1 MDMDD
6 ARREIDEIDRE
17 LCRLFER
24 RMDVSDRVGRIK
36 AREGR
41 IIIDPAREKEIL
53 ARAAACVSEEY
64 AHYNVALYQQI
75 LTLSRQRQRDIFLRE
90 SGTPSA
96 FELEMSRPLPEKPSP
111 RVMVQGSAGSYASIA
126 ARQMYPG
133 CGLQYAPTWDEALE
147 LLDAGGADYCVLPVE
162 NTSAGSVTEVY
173 DLLLRYRHYIV
184 KACAL
189 PVEHCLL
196 GVRGSVLQEV
206 REVYS
211 HPHAFPQCTAFFRNH
226 RGMRQV
232 PVLNTAT
239 AAQSVAKW
247 GERSRAA
254 VSSRECAY
262 IYGLSILAESIQD
275 TDVNRTRFISVS
287 RRYELHENAGKI
299 SIAFSVPHVTGSL
312 YRVLSRFALNGYN
325 LTEIVSRPL
334 ADRPFEYFF
343 YADLSGSLRSPAC
356 MSLLGALSEEL
367 PDFRFLGNYDED

>member
-1 MDMDD
+1 MDMDE
-6 ARREIDEIDRE
+6 ARREIDGIDRDI
-17 LCRLFER
+17 CRLFAR
-24 RMDVSDRVGRIK
+24 RMDVSDRIGRLK
-36 AREGR
+36 AQAGQT
-41 IIIDPAREKEIL
+41 IIDPGREKEVL
-53 ARAAACVSEEY
+53 ARAAAGVPEEY
-64 AHYNVALYQQI
+64 APYRVALYQQI

-90 SGTPSA
+90 RGTPSA
-96 FELEMSRPLPEKPSP
+96 FELEMNHPLPEKPSP
-111 RVMVQGSAGSYASIA
+111 RVVVQGSAGSYASLA

-133 CGLQYAPTWDEALE
+133 CGLQYAPTWDESLG

-184 KACAL
+184 KAHAL

-196 GVRGSVLQEV
+196 GVRGATLQEV
-206 REVYS
+206 REVHS
-211 HPHAFPQCTAFFRNH
+211 HPHAFPQCSAFFRNH
-226 RGMRQV
+226 RGMAQV
-232 PVLNTAT
+232 PDINTAV

-262 IYGLSILAESIQD
+262 IYGLSILADSIQD

-312 YRVLSRFALNGYN
+312 CRVLSRFALNGYN
-325 LTEIVSRPL
+325 LTEIVSRPV
-334 ADRPFEYFF
+334 ADRPFEYLF
-343 YADLSGSLRSPAC
+343 YADLTGSLRSPAS